1 MRRMRALAG
10 ILRTHAALI
19 TPNRAVVRALSG
31 G

>member
-10 ILRTHAALI
+10 ILRTLAALI
-19 TPNRAVVRALSG
+19 APNRAVVRALSG

>member
-1 MRRMRALAG
+1 MRASAG
-10 ILRTHAALI
+10 ILRTLAALI